1 MSDSKMIIDL
11 IKQSDSKFSKSQ
23 RRIAEF
29 ITEHYERAAFMT
41 AAKLGE
47 VVSVSESTVVRF
59 ATELGYDGYP
69 DFQKALRELIKNEL
83 TPVQRMEIT
92 TSKIGDGYVLKK
104 VLQSDMDKLR
114 QTLDTVNEHDFE
126 LAVKELISAKNVYIL
141 GARTCFSLA
150 SFLEIYLNMLLDN
163 VKFVI

>member
-114 QTLDTVNEHDFE
+114 QTLDTVNEHDF
-126 LAVKELISAKNVYIL
+126 
-141 GARTCFSLA
+141 
-150 SFLEIYLNMLLDN
+150 
-163 VKFVI
+163 